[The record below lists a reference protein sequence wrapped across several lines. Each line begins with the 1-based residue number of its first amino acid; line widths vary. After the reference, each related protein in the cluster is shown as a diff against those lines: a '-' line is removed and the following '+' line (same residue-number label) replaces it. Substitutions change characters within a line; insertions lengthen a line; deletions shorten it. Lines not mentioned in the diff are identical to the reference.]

1 MNFNYINNL
10 ELEIL
15 NVVIVGG
22 TMENNRSITDLK
34 DLINQSV
41 ELYGDKPAFKFK
53 KRMYKKGEKIEFDII
68 TYNQFKKEIDCF
80 GTALNYLGLQDE
92 KIALIS
98 KNRYE
103 WNVVYYGVVT
113 GNKIIVPFDK
123 ALPDNEIISLA
134 ERSEAKAI
142 VFEEKYLEIIKKI
155 KEENLSNI
163 EKFICLEYDDDIDG
177 ILSYKKLLK
186 KGNELIENGDRSYLD
201 TKVDPDKTTILL
213 YTSGTTSI
221 SKAVMLSQKNI
232 CTNVMDLTSVIKFT
246 SDDST
251 LALLPFH
258 HAFQAVINHVLFY
271 IGGHMTFC
279 DGLKYIQ
286 QNLCEYKPTVMV
298 CVPLILESIHKKI
311 EKNIEKQGKTKLVSR
326 MQKITNV
333 LDKVNIKIK
342 RKVFNEVHEA
352 LGGNMRLIVCG
363 AAAMDPKLVKSFYNF
378 GIKVVQ
384 GYGLTETSPVVSVEN
399 DKDVRIGSVGKPV
412 ASVEVKVEDRD
423 DKGIGEILVKGPS
436 VMKGYYKNNE
446 ATEEA
451 LAGGWFH
458 TGDLGYMED
467 GYLFITGRK
476 KNVIVQKNG
485 KNIFP
490 EELEILIGYVP
501 GVKECI
507 VYGKPTKDND
517 LDICVKIVYDEDIIK
532 DIRGYVK
539 EEDIY
544 NYMKEKISEIN
555 KKMPAYKHIRE
566 IIVTKEE
573 LIKTTTAKVKR
584 HEEIAKILGTKVD

>member
-1 MNFNYINNL
+1 M
-10 ELEIL
+10 
-15 NVVIVGG
+15 
-22 TMENNRSITDLK
+22 NNRKITDLK

-41 ELYGDKPAFKFK
+41 ELYGEKPAFKFK

-68 TYNQFKKEIDCF
+68 TYNEFKNEIDYF
-80 GTALNYLGLQDE
+80 GTALKKLGLEDE

-103 WNVVYYGVVT
+103 WNVVYYSVVT
-113 GNKIIVPFDK
+113 GNNIIVPLDK

-142 VFEEKYLEIIKKI
+142 VFEEKYIDIIKKI
-155 KEENLSNI
+155 KNEKLSNI
-163 EKFICLEYDDDIDG
+163 EIFICLEYEEDIDG

-186 KGNELIENGDRSYLD
+186 NGKELIENGDNSYLNIE
-201 TKVDPDKTTILL
+201 VDSEKTTILL

-232 CTNVMDLTSVIKFT
+232 CTNILDLTSVIKFS

-258 HAFQAVINHVLFY
+258 HAFQAIINHVLFY
-271 IGGHMTFC
+271 IGGYMTFC

-286 QNLCEYKPTVMV
+286 QNLCEYKPTIMV
-298 CVPLILESIHKKI
+298 CVPLILESIHRRI
-311 EKNIEKQGKTKLVSR
+311 EKNIEKQGKAKLVMR
-326 MQKITNV
+326 MQKITNI
-333 LDKVNIKIK
+333 LDKLNIRIK

-352 LGGNMRLIVCG
+352 LGGNMRLIICG
-363 AAAMDPKLVKSFYNF
+363 AAAMDTNLIKSFNGY
-378 GIKVVQ
+378 GIRVIQ

-399 DKDVRIGSVGKPV
+399 DKYMKIGSVGKPV
-412 ASVEVKVEDRD
+412 ESIDIKIENKDN
-423 DKGIGEILVKGPS
+423 KGIGEILVKGPS
-436 VMKGYYKNNE
+436 VMKCYYKNNE

-458 TGDLGYMED
+458 TGDLGYMQD

-490 EELEILIGYVP
+490 EELEILIGYIP

-507 VYGKPTKDND
+507 VYGKPTSDND
-517 LDICVKIVYDEDIIK
+517 LDVGVKIVYDENVIK
-532 DIRGYVK
+532 DILGYINN
-539 EEDIY
+539 DGIY
-544 NYMKEKISEIN
+544 KYMKEKIAEIN
-555 KKMPAYKHIRE
+555 KKMPAYKHIRD
-566 IIVTKEE
+566 IIITNEE

-584 HEEIAKILGTKVD
+584 HEEIAKILANKRD